1 MAFELFKPTYR
12 TIQNPIDL
20 NVLASTYNTLEKG
33 HQQAVDT
40 SAAYITALGDLPV
53 NEAERPYIQ
62 KHINSIQ
69 ETLNNEKIYGNAYA
83 ALDDIK
89 LLGAKISTDPGIKA
103 RIKAEAAYQNYMKVL
118 DADKTISEADKE
130 FFRVHNKY
138 YYQDK
143 YDEKGNVIGG
153 TEWIPQKRHVAAPD
167 MVGMMAQALKIAA
180 SEGGSSNT
188 VYYKDANG
196 NYTPNQNA
204 SVDKIPYYSIQ
215 GKYERL
221 PKDRIRAALNTVI
234 ANTDGAIEG
243 LQQDFEIA
251 KWRHNKPEGLVVDE
265 TTDDKGLP
273 LNFEQYLEKRFSGFY
288 HTASYS
294 RYYEG
299 NITPLAGMQME
310 IARSKA
316 NTKGSKGDKT
326 VKNWSDLLDLTP
338 TTQSGYRTTRSNAI
352 AATVAGYTAAAETLK
367 GMADRMEVEWNPDDV
382 QGSYDNL
389 VKKFGANLP
398 KEVYDAYKKY
408 QTNINKFNQIMPKG
422 SMDTQAII
430 FGSNLLAGV
439 DMSQLNDNKY
449 AKLYTEF
456 TAKLYNNGNLIIPV
470 TDANGKRV
478 KDIDYKSLGL
488 ELKYDNKGGMYF
500 ESDIKDSNNLYKIAI
515 ETQPFRKLDTI
526 TIHHPD
532 GRYTQETYKNNTFQS
547 LDEIINMYNEST
559 YSVQN
564 IMNEETYVPLEV
576 VPDTDLIETIAGY
589 KYSTGTF
596 SDMENARKYAESAI
610 RTSIANIYGPS
621 AGFSV
626 GWGNNPASDNLT
638 TEQQFA
644 VAQIIKLAAA
654 EYKNSPSMFGLGYDK
669 STGDS
674 VINITLGDE
683 FKKSDLLKTCLEQLG
698 ASDANNLSIVAT
710 NLWNNELKNEILSVP
725 EYAVASEF
733 STDVYSGV
741 NSWDL
746 ENGGRLI
753 RNGDNY
759 YNEYNGIYYPL
770 GGFNEG
776 KAAIAANSLMSDL
789 KYTDLVE
796 KAKGNAQY
804 SNEAIT
810 DLATIVTRDILPSY
824 FPGIEPSS
832 SEGLVL
838 INDIINS
845 IINQK

>member
-1 MAFELFKPTYR
+1 MAFELFTPTYR
-12 TIQNPIDL
+12 TVQNPIDL

-103 RIKAEAAYQNYMKVL
+103 RIKAEAAYQNYMKLL

-143 YDEKGNVIGG
+143 YDEKGNIIGG
-153 TEWIPQKRHVAAPD
+153 TEWTPQKRHVAAPD
-167 MVGMMAQALKIAA
+167 VTKYMQQAMAMVAE
-180 SEGGSSNT
+180 EGGKSST
-188 VYYKDANG
+188 VYYKDKNG
-196 NYTPNQNA
+196 KYVTNPKL
-204 SVDKIPYYSIQ
+204 SVDNLPYYSVQ
-215 GKYERL
+215 GEFK
-221 PKDRIRAALNTVI
+221 RITKEKLREALNTVI

-251 KWRHNKPEGLVVDE
+251 KWRHNKSNGLIVDE

-273 LNFEQYLEKRFSGFY
+273 LNFDQYLEKRFSGFY

-316 NTKGSKGDKT
+316 NTKGSKGDKP

-338 TTQSGYRTTRSNAI
+338 TTQSGYRTTRSNSI

-422 SMDTQAII
+422 SIDTQAII

-439 DMSQLNDNKY
+439 DMSQLKDNKY
-449 AKLYTEF
+449 AQDYNKLA
-456 TAKLYNNGNLIIPV
+456 AKIYENGNLIIPV
-470 TDANGKRV
+470 TDTSSQKV

-488 ELKYDNKGGMYF
+488 ELKYDNNGGMYF
-500 ESDIKDSNNLYKIAI
+500 ESDISDANNLYNIAI
-515 ETQPFRKLDTI
+515 VTKPFRKFIPQVASPQEMVPSYYGQGNYINLDRVINLYDTSI
-526 TIHHPD
+526 
-532 GRYTQETYKNNTFQS
+532 KNV
-547 LDEIINMYNEST
+547 ES
-559 YSVQN
+559 V
-564 IMNEETYVPLEV
+564 MNEETYVPLEV

-789 KYTDLVE
+789 KYTDLIE
-796 KAKGNAQY
+796 KAKGNNQY

-810 DLATIVTRDILPSY
+810 DLATVVARDILPNY